1 MRRTRYMKGS
11 IRPRKHGRHK
21 VWVAQWWDDGGRRSR
36 VLGKCS
42 DMSKGQAETIMASI
56 LAPLNENAGV
66 RQPRAYTFKQYVEDV
81 YLPVCRRKWKEST
94 RMTSEPTIR
103 GHLVPAF
110 GDTPMNDLTRDSM
123 QAFLDKM
130 AKTHSSSVVGHLRWH
145 LSGVF
150 KMALGDGVVDL
161 NPTSGL
167 YTPACKSPAEKR
179 VMNPEDIVLAL
190 KTLDLRERLIFR
202 MAVFDGMRPG
212 EILAIRVGNISDHSI
227 LINQRLYKGNLDSPK
242 GRKGKRTSRI
252 VALSPGT
259 KADLREWCSR
269 LGERPS
275 DAFLFPS
282 DNLRTPMRRD
292 NLWYRCMRPKLKP
305 AGLEWATFQVL
316 RRTNASLG
324 RKALIDDKV
333 AADQRGHGLGV
344 SLEVYSV
351 SDLQQ
356 KIEAVKKIE
365 SEVIQ

>member
-1 MRRTRYMKGS
+1 MPKS
-11 IRPRKHGRHK
+11 E
-21 VWVAQWWDDGGRRSR
+21 
-36 VLGKCS
+36 
-42 DMSKGQAETIMASI
+42 AEARLAVI
-56 LAPLNENAGV
+56 LKPLNEGAG
-66 RQPRAYTFKQYVEDV
+66 QSQTPIYTFGV
-81 YLPVCRRKWKEST
+81 YLQEIFLPGVRRKWKEST

-145 LSGVF
+145 LSGIF

-167 YTPACKSPAEKR
+167 YTPACKSPAEKL
-179 VMNPEDIVLAL
+179 VMSREHIVLAL

-242 GRKGKRTSRI
+242 GRKGKRTSRT